1 MEELWLHLHRVL
13 SKYLRFMIEDAS
25 TYWHDVRRLRDIVA
39 FMSRITLLNALE
51 ALCSGICKP

>member
-25 TYWHDVRRLRDIVA
+25 TYWHDVRRLRDIVD
-39 FMSRITLLNALE
+39 FMSRITLFNALE